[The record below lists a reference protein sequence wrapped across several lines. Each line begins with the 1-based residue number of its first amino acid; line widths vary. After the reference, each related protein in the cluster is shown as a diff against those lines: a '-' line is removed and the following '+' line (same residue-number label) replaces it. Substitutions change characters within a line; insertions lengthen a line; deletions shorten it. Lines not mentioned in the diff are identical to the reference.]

1 MLAAACV
8 LKDDADMGGADTMKF
23 DFSLV
28 TTYLP
33 IVSLCARACVL
44 VVVLYVAMYTIR
56 LPFSAVLMLA
66 ACIVFLDVWWS
77 RQSLFD
83 MTCGHL
89 LLCALAITTR
99 PQQVL
104 ACSDSVQ
111 IALWV
116 VDFVWC
122 LASSFEICSIAWNL
136 QVRVPVICKVLLAQ
150 AFAMSHVLLVCGET
164 ARVSMLEMLVR
175 VLLYYVFA
183 SILILSAPFMPGMDR
198 SHCSIC
204 IPVMS
209 VHFLFAHPYPLA
221 GSMLV
226 FILVH
231 TRLLYCAFKGND
243 TGDREEFEEEAM
255 RGHKGTPSKTSPDA
269 RQQEQL
275 LAMLQ
280 AAKAAHGKNSL

>member
-1 MLAAACV
+1 
-8 LKDDADMGGADTMKF
+8 MGGGNSLKF

-44 VVVLYVAMYTIR
+44 VALLHVALYTVRM
-56 LPFSAVLMLA
+56 PFSTVLMLA
-66 ACIVFLDVWWS
+66 SCIVFLDIWWS

-89 LLCALAITTR
+89 LLCALAIMTQ
-99 PQQVL
+99 PQQSMP
-104 ACSDSVQ
+104 CSDSVQ
-111 IALWV
+111 VALWV

-122 LASSFEICSIAWNL
+122 LASSFEVCSTAWDMQL
-136 QVRVPVICKVLLAQ
+136 RVPVICKLLFVQVLMLA
-150 AFAMSHVLLVCGET
+150 HVCLMCGSN
-164 ARVSMLEMLVR
+164 ARVSMPEMLVR

-183 SILILSAPFMPGMDR
+183 SILVLSAPFMPGMDR

-204 IPVMS
+204 IPVTS
-209 VHFLFAHPYPLA
+209 VHFLFVHAYPLA

-226 FILVH
+226 FVLVY
-231 TRLLYCAFKGND
+231 TRFLYCAFRSSDTQSVEEGNLQKGLKEPKARGPLASD
-243 TGDREEFEEEAM
+243 TKQE
-255 RGHKGTPSKTSPDA
+255 
-269 RQQEQL
+269 EQL
-275 LAMLQ
+275 LAMLL

>member
-44 VVVLYVAMYTIR
+44 VVVLYVAMHTIR

-83 MTCGHL
+83 MTCGYL

-116 VDFVWC
+116 VDFVW
-122 LASSFEICSIAWNL
+122 
-136 QVRVPVICKVLLAQ
+136 
-150 AFAMSHVLLVCGET
+150 
-164 ARVSMLEMLVR
+164 
-175 VLLYYVFA
+175 
-183 SILILSAPFMPGMDR
+183 
-198 SHCSIC
+198 
-204 IPVMS
+204 
-209 VHFLFAHPYPLA
+209 
-221 GSMLV
+221 
-226 FILVH
+226 
-231 TRLLYCAFKGND
+231 
-243 TGDREEFEEEAM
+243 
-255 RGHKGTPSKTSPDA
+255 
-269 RQQEQL
+269 
-275 LAMLQ
+275 
-280 AAKAAHGKNSL
+280 